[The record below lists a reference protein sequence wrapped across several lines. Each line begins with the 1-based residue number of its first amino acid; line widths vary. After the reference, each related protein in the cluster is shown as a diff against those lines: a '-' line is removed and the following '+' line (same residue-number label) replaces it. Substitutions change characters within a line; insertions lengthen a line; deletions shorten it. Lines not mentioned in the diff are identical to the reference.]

1 MKTKSLL
8 FKRNEN
14 VSLQDKE
21 AGRAGNVFVTNNY
34 KLFSPFDGNRPTNQ
48 FHIKRLE
55 KSFKE
60 NHLPVP
66 IVVDE
71 TYRIG
76 DGQNRYE
83 ACVNLSLP
91 VYYIVIPGL
100 TLEDVQLLN
109 ANVRPWDMDDYM
121 DSYCDVGHNADYPIY
136 REFKIHYK
144 FSHSICLIVLTQ
156 GSSDKFIRNEFKDG
170 LLKISD
176 IEYARK
182 CAEKITAVRFYY
194 SGHSRR
200 SFVYA
205 MLKCFRNP
213 EYDHNV
219 FLDKLS
225 KQSAKFTDQAGV
237 NDYMRLIE
245 EIYNFRTYEQNRVRL
260 Y

>member
-1 MKTKSLL
+1 MKAKSL
-8 FKRNEN
+8 FTRNKD
-14 VSLQDKE
+14 VSSQDKT

-34 KLFSPFDGNRPTNQ
+34 KLFSPFEGNRPTNQ

-55 KSFKE
+55 KSLGE

-83 ACVNLSLP
+83 ACMNLGLP
-91 VYYIVIPGL
+91 IYYIVIPEL

-121 DSYCDVGHNADYPIY
+121 DSYCDVGKNPDYHTY
-136 REFKIHYK
+136 RGFKMLYN
-144 FSHSICLIVLTQ
+144 FSHSICLIILTH
-156 GSSDKFIRNEFKDG
+156 GSNDKFVRNEFKDG
-170 LLKISD
+170 ILKITD
-176 IEYARK
+176 IAYARE
-182 CAEKITAVRFYY
+182 CAEKITAVRVYY
-194 SGHSRR
+194 SGYSRR

-205 MLKCFRNP
+205 MLKCFKNP
-213 EYDHNV
+213 EYDHEL
-219 FLDKLS
+219 FIEKLS
-225 KQSAKFTDQAGV
+225 KQSAKFTDQPGV